1 MGVLSQSVEFLASR
15 IRQIGIFLALIVIV
29 VLFQILT
36 DGRLLTAGNVSNIIV
51 QNSYILILA
60 IGMVMVIIAGHI
72 DLSVGSVAAF
82 VGAMSGVM
90 IQSWGMEWWI
100 AILGSLLIGAI
111 VGAWQG
117 FWVAYVGIPAFI
129 VTLAGMLIFRGLTQI
144 VLGNRQITPFPT
156 EYRQLG
162 GGYLFPGLFPASTS
176 PAEWITVGLG
186 ILALLMLVGSQLKSR
201 IARSKTGLETEP
213 FAWFITKLVFT
224 AVLVLGMT
232 YLLGIA
238 PGSRGTPIVLIVLGV
253 LVVVYTSVM
262 NRSVFGRHIYA
273 RGGNLHA
280 AQLSGI
286 KTQKVD
292 FYLFVNMGVLAALAG
307 IVFTGRLNSAGPG
320 AGNLFELDAIAAS
333 FIGGAAVTGGI
344 GTVIGAIIG
353 GLIMGVLNNG
363 MSLMG
368 VSIDYQ
374 QFIKGLVLLL
384 AVAFD
389 VFNKRRSG
397 GRRANKA
404 SAATE
409 SIRVEEAKAEA
420 TKADATA
427 GPAGTPEK

>member
-1 MGVLSQSVEFLASR
+1 MTAIKDAVDFLASR
-15 IRQIGIFLALIVIV
+15 VRQIGIFIALFIIV
-29 VLFQILT
+29 VFFQVMT
-36 DGRLLTAGNVSNIIV
+36 EGRLLTAGNVSNIIV

-60 IGMVMVIIAGHI
+60 IGMVMIIIAGHI

-90 IQSWGMEWWI
+90 IQSWGFPWW
-100 AILGSLLIGAI
+100 ASILAALLLGAI

-117 FWVAYVGIPAFI
+117 YWVAYVGIPAFI

-144 VLGNRQITPFPT
+144 VLGNRQITPFPG

-162 GGYLFPGLFPASTS
+162 GGYLFPNLFPAATS

-186 ILALLMLVGSQLKSR
+186 ILALVFLISQQLR
-201 IARSKTGLETEP
+201 ARSSRVKNGLEDEP
-213 FAWFITKLVFT
+213 LGWFITKLAFT
-224 AVLVLGMT
+224 AILVLGLT

-238 PGSRGTPIVLIVLGV
+238 PGSRGTPVVLIVLGV
-253 LVVVYTSVM
+253 LVVAYTAVM
-262 NRSVFGRHIYA
+262 NRSVFGRHVYA

-292 FYLFVNMGVLAALAG
+292 IYLFVNMGVLSALAG
-307 IVFTGRLNSAGPG
+307 LVFTGRLNSAGPG
-320 AGNLFELDAIAAS
+320 AGDLFELDAIAAA

-344 GTVIGAIIG
+344 GTVIGAITG

-363 MSLMG
+363 MSLLG
-368 VSIDYQ
+368 VSTDYQ

-397 GRRANKA
+397 GGQRSTKKPRPV
-404 SAATE
+404 ATHQ
-409 SIRVEEAKAEA
+409 
-420 TKADATA
+420 
-427 GPAGTPEK
+427 PTPDTSKV